1 MTLNLDKSHWKRVV
15 LGDVARHVTDRVNPE
30 TSGLERFLAG
40 EHIGSQDLH
49 IQTWGVVGKDPIGP
63 MFYKRF
69 KPGHVLYVSRRS
81 YLRKT
86 AVPEFEGI
94 CEEKT
99 FVLETKDEA
108 QLLQRFLPFVLRA
121 ERFHEYAIRMSR
133 GSVNPYINWTDLAAY
148 EFDLPPRDEQS
159 RLADLLWAVERHQQ
173 AVATELDQ
181 ARAVRAAHLHAHMG
195 DIASEAGTVS
205 LHSLIESGRPITYG
219 ILMPGSGFKEGVPVV
234 KVKDFP
240 DGRILEEGLLL
251 TSPALAQEYRR
262 STLKPG
268 DLLISIRGTIGRL
281 AEVPESLD
289 GANIT
294 QDTARLSIA
303 PEHNRHYV
311 RLALESDFVQ
321 SQIRRQITGLAVKGL
336 NLGALRE
343 IAIPIPTD
351 RTAEKRLVSESEAI
365 SGSLATLEASWAT
378 TRDLGKTLLAKV
390 FGGVR

>member
-1 MTLNLDKSHWKRVV
+1 MTLELDKSGWKRVV
-15 LGDVARHVTDRVNPE
+15 LGDVARHITDRVDAE
-30 TSGLERFLAG
+30 TSGLERFVAG
-40 EHIGSQDLH
+40 EHIRSQDLQ
-49 IQTWGVVGKDPIGP
+49 IRSWGIIGRDPIGP

-86 AVPEFEGI
+86 AVPGFEGI
-94 CEEKT
+94 CGEKT
-99 FVLETKDEA
+99 FVLETKDPN
-108 QLLQRFLPFVLRA
+108 QFLQQFLPFVLSA
-121 ERFHEYAIRMSR
+121 ERFHEYAVRMSR

-148 EFDLPPRDEQS
+148 EFDLPSCDEQR
-159 RLADLLWAVERHQQ
+159 RLSDLLWAVEGHRQSIT
-173 AVATELDQ
+173 TEFDQ
-181 ARAVRAAHLHAHMG
+181 ALAVRVAHLHDRMS
-195 DIASEAGTVS
+195 DIAAEAGTVT
-205 LHSLIESGRPITYG
+205 LHSLVESGRPITYG
-219 ILMPGSGFKEGVPVV
+219 ILMPGSGFKGGVPVV

-240 DGRILEEGLLL
+240 DGRIRQEKLLL
-251 TSPALAQEYRR
+251 TNPELAHEYRR

-268 DLLISIRGTIGRL
+268 DLLISIRGTVGRL

-303 PEHNRHYV
+303 PEHNRQYV

-343 IAIPIPTD
+343 ITIPVPTD
-351 RTAEKRLVSESEAI
+351 RTVEERLVNESVAI
-365 SGSLATLEASWAT
+365 SGSVAMLDASRAT
-378 TRDLGKTLLAKV
+378 TIELSKALSVEV
-390 FGGVR
+390 FGGMR